1 MSQLKSAVRCL
12 SDQLVGILVILV
24 EIIGQIRHADKSF
37 HRILQ
42 LHKEAPLRHAGDHT
56 LELLADVLLHILYL
70 LELDRLAFRLIRTA
84 LHLARMFRHFRQN
97 MLIMVDPLLIQPAAQ
112 TLLDNAVDLQIR
124 ITPDW

>member
-1 MSQLKSAVRCL
+1 M
-12 SDQLVGILVILV
+12 
-24 EIIGQIRHADKSF
+24 
-37 HRILQ
+37 
-42 LHKEAPLRHAGDHT
+42 
-56 LELLADVLLHILYL
+56 LLHILYL